1 MPVQRLVLYRGER
14 IVIIFR
20 LVGGSAKDA
29 STVLQSPLTLQFF
42 IVFRPVIAKAPYE
55 SQILK
60 ALDTILSQSTYQWR
74 RARRRPYAAIV
85 IPLFFVLQFSDLFL
99 HLLVLDTLRID
110 PLLE

>member
-14 IVIIFR
+14 KVIIR
-20 LVGGSAKDA
+20 LVGNAKDA

-60 ALDTILSQSTYQWR
+60 ALDTILSQSTYQRR

-99 HLLVLDTLRID
+99 HLLVLDTLSID
-110 PLLE
+110 PLLV